1 MVELIKQLTAGIPKL
16 EGELADSLMQD
27 LHSLSKIRDMNFV
40 NKVFLQLLR
49 IEKTVP
55 ICLWPYDS
63 ENKKWIPSY
72 KPLTALESKNS
83 QLQNT
88 SHNNFVPS

>member
-1 MVELIKQLTAGIPKL
+1 MIELIKYLTAGVPTL
-16 EGELADSLMQD
+16 ENELASMLMRD
-27 LHSLSKIRDMNFV
+27 LGHMSNIRDMNFV

-55 ICLWPYDS
+55 VCLWAFDS
-63 ENKKWIPSY
+63 DNKKWLPTF
-72 KPLTALESKNS
+72 KPETNTLTD
-83 QLQNT
+83 QQQV